1 MVLAT
6 TEELE
11 GFVDVLVE
19 VGLVRHKELLVD
31 GVLFDDHSCDLAG
44 VSLTHE
50 SDDGSVHSIADH
62 LLKLLRILNICEERH
77 VEVRLLDG
85 ETGLLLLLLVGH
97 GHGLRHGSLLR
108 HLDLLLLIHG
118 LLLVVVLSTLLA
130 ALVVVSTAGRTVVA
144 TTTAS
149 IIVISAALVAA
160 TVVAAVAVVVVVVL
174 AALTVVIVK
183 LVLLLRGVVAIA
195 LGGLV
200 ILLVVL
206 GV

>member
-1 MVLAT
+1 LVLAT

-50 SDDGSVHSIADH
+50 SNDGSVHSIADH

-85 ETGLLLLLLVGH
+85 ETGLLLVGH
-97 GHGLRHGSLLR
+97 GHGHRLRHGSLLR

-144 TTTAS
+144 STTAS
-149 IIVISAALVAA
+149 IIVVSAALVAA

-183 LVLLLRGVVAIA
+183 LVLLLRGVVAIT